1 MMSSLHHN
9 ANGAWDKAIVSPLL
23 CEVKQENG
31 SISSLV
37 DIQKLSIKRPFF
49 CFLMQEDNQE
59 RKEGEER
66 RRGMKER
73 RKRRMERRRRRVLI
87 WKASW

>member
-1 MMSSLHHN
+1 MRMVHGTRL
-9 ANGAWDKAIVSPLL
+9 VSPLL
-23 CEVKQENG
+23 CEVKQEDG

-59 RKEGEER
+59 RKEGEEEEKD
-66 RRGMKER
+66 GEKEDG
-73 RKRRMERRRRRVLI
+73 EERVLI
-87 WKASW
+87 WKTSW